1 MKTVIIGLDG
11 ATFDIINPL
20 ASAGRL
26 PVLARLMREGVS
38 APLRSTILPNSFPG
52 WASCT
57 TGTSE
62 GMHGVFSPFIKNPS
76 KYTVRAMS
84 GRDIMTRPMWDILT
98 EHGGRSIVLNV
109 PTTYPPEPINGLMV
123 TGMLTPGRGSEFTHP
138 ASLKKELLAEFP
150 NYVIEPE
157 RIPDKHARANE
168 FRRATEVR
176 ERALKFLMQKG
187 EWDSLMVVFSVL
199 DRAQHDY
206 WADMDPAHPRHDP
219 KTPPEFRE
227 FIHETYQRLD
237 LAVGRLIE
245 QLPPETRVLVV
256 SDHGFCS
263 ELFEVRVNELLASA
277 GLLTFKSPASR
288 KNIARVRALKE
299 KIARRISPA
308 IPNGNVLDRKA
319 EYGSGF
325 LEEIDWPRT
334 RAFFAQDKG
343 VWVNLAGRERE
354 GIVSEDEFDSV
365 IEETRSALLRL
376 IAADDGEPVFEQVMR
391 REEAFN
397 GAWSS
402 RLPDLVMVTRR
413 DEYVYNERPS
423 YGQVV
428 VPADSTTGTHSR
440 DGIFIAWGR
449 DIRSGSTFAK
459 QPNLRDVGPTALVS
473 LGCPLTTDMDG
484 RALTEI
490 FDEMMEPPR
499 QGTSYK
505 QVAAATSEVSVQSV
519 YNSREE
525 AELRE
530 RLKAL
535 GYIE

>member
-11 ATFDIINPL
+11 ATFDIIKPL

-26 PVLARLMREGVS
+26 PVLSRLMREGAS

-84 GRDIMTRPMWDILT
+84 GRDIMTRPVWDILT

-109 PTTYPPEPINGLMV
+109 PTTYPPEQINGLMV
-123 TGMLTPGRGSEFTHP
+123 TGMLTPDRGSEFTYP
-138 ASLKKELLAEFP
+138 ASLRNELLAEFP
-150 NYVIEPE
+150 NYMIEPE

-168 FRRATEVR
+168 FRRAIEVR
-176 ERALKFLMQKG
+176 ERALTFLMQHG
-187 EWDSLMVVFSVL
+187 EWDFLMVVFSVL

-219 KTPPEFRE
+219 KTPREFRE

-237 LAVGRLIE
+237 QAVERLIE
-245 QLPPETRVLVV
+245 QLPAETRVLVV

-277 GLLTFKSPASR
+277 GLLTFKSPTSR
-288 KNIARVRALKE
+288 KSIARVRVFKE
-299 KIARRISPA
+299 KVARRLSPVV
-308 IPNGNVLDRKA
+308 PSGNVLDRKV
-319 EYGSGF
+319 EYGSAF
-325 LEEIDWPRT
+325 LEEIDWSRT

-343 VWVNLAGRERE
+343 VWVNLAGRESE
-354 GIVSEDEFDSV
+354 GIVRESEFDGV
-365 IEETRSALLRL
+365 IEEARTALLRL
-376 IAADDGEPVFEQVMR
+376 TAPEDGEPVFERVMR
-391 REEAFN
+391 REETFN
-397 GAWSS
+397 GAWSG
-402 RLPDLVMVTRR
+402 RLPDLVMVPRR

-423 YGQVV
+423 YGDVI

-440 DGIFIAWGR
+440 DGILIAWGKG
-449 DIRSGSTFAK
+449 INPGISFAN
-459 QPNLRDVGPTALVS
+459 QPNLRDVGPTALAS

-484 RALTEI
+484 RVLMEVFNDVGKAL
-490 FDEMMEPPR
+490 R
-499 QGTSYK
+499 QGSSYK
-505 QVAAATSEVSVQSV
+505 QAPPSDASVQPV
-519 YNSREE
+519 YTASQE

>member
-11 ATFDIINPL
+11 ATFDVINPL
-20 ASAGRL
+20 VSAGRL
-26 PVLARLMREGVS
+26 PVLSRLMKEGPS

-62 GMHGVFSPFIKNPS
+62 GMHGVFSPFIKNQAS
-76 KYTVRAMS
+76 YGVRAMS
-84 GRDIMTRPMWDILT
+84 GRDIMTRPIWDILT
-98 EHGGRSIVLNV
+98 EQGGRSVVLNV

-123 TGMLTPGRGSEFTHP
+123 TGMLTPGRASQFTYP
-138 ASLKKELLAEFP
+138 ALLKNDLLAEFP

-168 FRRATEVR
+168 FRRTIEVR
-176 ERALKFLMQKG
+176 ERVLKYLMQRG
-187 EWDSLMVVFSVL
+187 EWDFLMVVFSVL

-219 KTPPEFRE
+219 KTPTEFRE
-227 FIHETYQRLD
+227 FIHEVYQRLD
-237 LAVGRLIE
+237 SAVGHLIE
-245 QLPPETRVLVV
+245 QLPADTRVFVV

-277 GLLTFKSPASR
+277 GLLVFKSPASR
-288 KNIARVRALKE
+288 KTVARLRSFKGKV
-299 KIARRISPA
+299 ARRLSPA
-308 IPNGNVLDRKA
+308 ARGASNGSVLDKKVA
-319 EYGSGF
+319 YGSAF
-325 LEEIDWPRT
+325 LDEIDWTGT

-343 VWVNLAGRERE
+343 VWVNLAGREPE
-354 GIVSEDEFDSV
+354 GIVTESDSDSV
-365 IEETRSALLRL
+365 IEEARSALLRL
-376 IAADDGEPVFEQVMR
+376 TSPEDGEPVLESVMR
-391 REEAFN
+391 RDEAFN
-397 GAWSS
+397 GAFAE
-402 RLPDLVMVTRR
+402 RLPDLVMVPRR

-423 YGQVV
+423 YGDVI

-449 DIRSGSTFAK
+449 GVTKQATFTT
-459 QPNLRDVGPTALVS
+459 QPNLRDVGPTALAA

-484 RALTEI
+484 RALTEV
-490 FDEMMEPPR
+490 FVEGGNLSHH
-499 QGTSYK
+499 GTSYK
-505 QVAAATSEVSVQSV
+505 QTIDNDEAGKVYSAA
-519 YNSREE
+519 EE
-525 AELRE
+525 ASLRE
-530 RLKAL
+530 RLRAL

>member
-11 ATFDIINPL
+11 ATFDIIGPL
-20 ASAGRL
+20 ATAGRL
-26 PVLARLMREGVS
+26 PVLSRLMREGVS

-76 KYTVRAMS
+76 RYTVRAMS
-84 GRDIMTRPMWDILT
+84 GRDIMTRPIWDILT
-98 EHGGRSIVLNV
+98 EHGGRSIVVNV

-123 TGMLTPGRGSEFTHP
+123 TGMLTPGRSSEFTHP
-138 ASLKKELLAEFP
+138 VSLKNELLAEFP

-157 RIPDKHARANE
+157 RIPDKSARANE
-168 FRRATEVR
+168 FRRTIEVR
-176 ERALKFLMQKG
+176 ERALRFLMQRG
-187 EWDSLMVVFSVL
+187 EWDFLMVVFSVL

-206 WADMDPAHPRHDP
+206 WADMDPRHPRHDP
-219 KTPPEFRE
+219 NTPHEFRE
-227 FIHETYQRLD
+227 FIHEIYERLD
-237 LAVGRLIE
+237 AAAGRLIE
-245 QLPPETRVLVV
+245 QLPTGVRVLVV

-277 GLLTFKSPASR
+277 GLLKFKSPGSR
-288 KNIARVRALKE
+288 KNIARVRSFKE
-299 KIARRISPA
+299 KVARRLSPA
-308 IPNGNVLDRKA
+308 APNGNVLEKKV
-319 EYGSGF
+319 EYGSAF
-325 LEEIDWPRT
+325 LEEIDWSQT

-343 VWVNLAGRERE
+343 VWINLAGRESE
-354 GIVSEDEFDSV
+354 GVVSEGEFDSV
-365 IEETRSALLRL
+365 IEEARTALLGL
-376 IAADDGEPVFEQVMR
+376 ASPEDGKQVFESVLR

-397 GAWSS
+397 GAWSVN
-402 RLPDLVMVTRR
+402 LPDLVMVPRR

-423 YGQVV
+423 YGEVV

-449 DIRSGSTFAK
+449 DVRSNSTFGTH
-459 QPNLRDVGPTALVS
+459 PNLRDVGPTALAS

-484 RALTEI
+484 RAL
-490 FDEMMEPPR
+490 MEVFNEVGEPLR
-499 QGTSYK
+499 QGSSYK
-505 QVAAATSEVSVQSV
+505 QAVRDVTVASSIYNAA
-519 YNSREE
+519 EE

-530 RLKAL
+530 RLRAL
-535 GYIE
+535 GYIK

>member
-1 MKTVIIGLDG
+1 MKTIIIGLDG
-11 ATFDIINPL
+11 ATFDIIKPL

-26 PVLARLMREGVS
+26 PVLSRLMREGVS

-84 GRDIMTRPMWDILT
+84 GRDIMTRPVWDILT
-98 EHGGRSIVLNV
+98 EHGGRSIVVNV

-123 TGMLTPGRGSEFTHP
+123 TGMLTPGRDSEFTYP

-168 FRRATEVR
+168 FRRSIEVR
-176 ERALKFLMQKG
+176 ERALKYLMKRG
-187 EWDSLMVVFSVL
+187 EWDFLMVVFSAL

-219 KTPPEFRE
+219 NTPDEFRE

-245 QLPPETRVLVV
+245 GLPVNSRLLVV

-263 ELFEVRVNELLASA
+263 ELFEVRVNELLASS
-277 GLLTFKSPASR
+277 GLLAFKSPSSR
-288 KNIARVRALKE
+288 KSLARVKE
-299 KIARRISPA
+299 FRQKIARRLSPA
-308 IPNGNVLDRKA
+308 APNGNVLDRKV
-319 EYGSGF
+319 EYGSAF
-325 LEEIDWPRT
+325 LDEIDWSRT

-343 VWVNLAGRERE
+343 VWVNLSGRESE
-354 GIVSEDEFDSV
+354 GIVGESEYDGVVEEARTALLQLISSED
-365 IEETRSALLRL
+365 
-376 IAADDGEPVFEQVMR
+376 GERVFERVMR
-391 REEAFN
+391 REEIFN

-402 RLPDLVMVTRR
+402 RLPDLVMVPRR

-423 YGQVV
+423 YGEVI

-440 DGIFIAWGR
+440 DGIFIAWGPG
-449 DIRSGSTFAK
+449 IKSGATFVN
-459 QPNLRDVGPTALVS
+459 QPNLRDVGSTALAS
-473 LGCPLTTDMDG
+473 LECPLTTDMDG
-484 RALTEI
+484 RVLTEA
-490 FDEMMEPPR
+490 FSELTESAR
-499 QGTSYK
+499 AGSSYK
-505 QVAAATSEVSVQSV
+505 NTSETSETSIQSV
-519 YNSREE
+519 YNAGEE

-535 GYIE
+535 GYIK